1 MGELR
6 HLMRHQSFLRG
17 LVYFN
22 GSSEPADCLIRDVSA
37 HCARIILCHAMTVPG
52 SVELYIPHLDR
63 TERAYVEWRRG
74 SELSLRFSE
83 AIYIHSASLETNNL
97 AQRIAQ
103 LEFELASLRQAV
115 KRLRAKTRS

>member
-1 MGELR
+1 
-6 HLMRHQSFLRG
+6 
-17 LVYFN
+17 
-22 GSSEPADCLIRDVSA
+22 
-37 HCARIILCHAMTVPG
+37 MTVPG

-115 KRLRAKTRS
+115 KRLRTKTRL